1 MRGESDQRP
10 ECNRPAVASESEHPS
25 SSGVDFAAVD
35 ESRLSLA
42 DIERHRFHP
51 VRWTM
56 YLTAVLVA
64 IIGPYWL
71 GRALAVHRTAWLV
84 GRMETFTPQGI
95 AFVSWLVT
103 ATALTGL
110 GMAVIE
116 SSRWFWR
123 IVFLVGLAA
132 EQLIA
137 GASLL
142 RFDFWYSTY
151 VVYGRYSP
159 LADAANMG
167 IIAAGGA
174 AAVFAVVFVG
184 LLVIIRRDSPLNVL
198 TRSWAAF
205 LLFAGIQGL
214 ALAVVLCSGLLADV

>member
-1 MRGESDQRP
+1 MRDSSR
-10 ECNRPAVASESEHPS
+10 RTSSEDDE
-25 SSGVDFAAVD
+25 AREAY

-42 DIERHRFHP
+42 DIERHRSHP
-51 VRWTM
+51 VRWTV
-56 YLTAVLVA
+56 YLSGVLVA

-71 GRALAVHRTAWLV
+71 GRSLAVHETAWLV

-95 AFVSWLVT
+95 AFVSWVVT

-159 LADAANMG
+159 LANAANMG

-174 AAVFAVVFVG
+174 AAAFAVVFVG
-184 LLVIIRRDSPLNVL
+184 LLVLIRRDSPLNVL

-205 LLFAGIQGL
+205 LLFAVIQGL
-214 ALAVVLCSGLLADV
+214 ALAVVLCSGLLTDV